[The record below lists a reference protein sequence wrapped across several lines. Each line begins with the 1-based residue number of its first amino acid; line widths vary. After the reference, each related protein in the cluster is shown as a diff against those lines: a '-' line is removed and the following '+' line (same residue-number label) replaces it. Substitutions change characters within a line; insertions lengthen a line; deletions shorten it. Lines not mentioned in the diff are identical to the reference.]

1 MSQHQ
6 LCKKFDDDHKG
17 PINVLIHLTTT
28 QHKRM
33 AQNCIHVTKKYRK
46 ENKVY
51 YSNMV
56 FGDNIRKRRQKACE
70 MGKTVVWSE
79 ILMNNIKNGVVYI
92 TTAVDELSEEIQNGT
107 IHLVDG
113 TSTCTTGSGVVILMM
128 CKLGEKDNCTG
139 KEWGRD
145 DHVLFKKIKV
155 STNSAS
161 HKHHGS
167 IGDYYCFGNKAL
179 YGKVGTSSVSQ
190 YALKR
195 VQDIVMNW
203 H

>member
-1 MSQHQ
+1 MTEEKSGAATLVSTSILPNKAPFSRIFCFIDQHFNKQNVSETNSRFRKLLNKIDMQISQNQ

-56 FGDNIRKRRQKACE
+56 FGDNICKRRQKACV
-70 MGKTVVWSE
+70 MGNTVVWSE

-107 IHLVDG
+107 IYLIDG

-139 KEWGRD
+139 KE
-145 DHVLFKKIKV
+145 
-155 STNSAS
+155 
-161 HKHHGS
+161 
-167 IGDYYCFGNKAL
+167 
-179 YGKVGTSSVSQ
+179 
-190 YALKR
+190 
-195 VQDIVMNW
+195 
-203 H
+203 